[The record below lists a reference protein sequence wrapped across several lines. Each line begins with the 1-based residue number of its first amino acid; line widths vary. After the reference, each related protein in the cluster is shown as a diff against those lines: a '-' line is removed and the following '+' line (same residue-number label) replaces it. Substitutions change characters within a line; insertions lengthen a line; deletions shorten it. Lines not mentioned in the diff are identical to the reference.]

1 MNGYIIDISELSDS
15 KELMDSRPFRGSV
28 IFIYLLIFLILSSLV
43 FTYFAEMDIVVKSR
57 GEVRP
62 YEKVGTLKNTR
73 SGTLLDINFENGDYV
88 NQGDVIYRFSA
99 SDLDTQLVGVNKQ
112 LTKLNGEIVCLES
125 FKESI
130 LNEENLFDISL
141 GGLEESF
148 YYRYENYSL
157 KLVQNENLIIKYK
170 YNIDELSKK
179 IIGNNQFLSSVN
191 TMSNKF
197 ENELLDST
205 YYQSYQSFRYTFND
219 LNSKEEMS
227 AEKLKQYGVLLNSG
241 AIPKKDYVQVEQI
254 QKNNLNMLE
263 KFMADKKV
271 ALKSDIESDTEKM
284 KNYEHELNSLI
295 VSTNNTEVSLY
306 QTETIISV
314 NNEIQKIKTDFESLQ
329 ERKGSLEFNID
340 KSVIKATKTGSL
352 ALTQDY
358 SIGDYIEAGLVIGT
372 IIPDD
377 GKTLKVQMYVSN
389 NDIGL
394 INIGDKVKYKF
405 DALSYK
411 EYGVLEGQIDKI
423 SVDSQKSNSQTPSY
437 YLVETTLNNEKLYSY
452 KGLEAEMRVGM
463 TLEAHT
469 VTERKKVLLYLLEKI
484 DLWG

>member
-1 MNGYIIDISELSDS
+1 
-15 KELMDSRPFRGSV
+15 
-28 IFIYLLIFLILSSLV
+28 
-43 FTYFAEMDIVVKSR
+43 
-57 GEVRP
+57 
-62 YEKVGTLKNTR
+62 
-73 SGTLLDINFENGDYV
+73 
-88 NQGDVIYRFSA
+88 
-99 SDLDTQLVGVNKQ
+99 
-112 LTKLNGEIVCLES
+112 
-125 FKESI
+125 
-130 LNEENLFDISL
+130 
-141 GGLEESF
+141 
-148 YYRYENYSL
+148 
-157 KLVQNENLIIKYK
+157 
-170 YNIDELSKK
+170 
-179 IIGNNQFLSSVN
+179 
-191 TMSNKF
+191 
-197 ENELLDST
+197 
-205 YYQSYQSFRYTFND
+205 
-219 LNSKEEMS
+219 
-227 AEKLKQYGVLLNSG
+227 
-241 AIPKKDYVQVEQI
+241 
-254 QKNNLNMLE
+254 
-263 KFMADKKV
+263 
-271 ALKSDIESDTEKM
+271 
-284 KNYEHELNSLI
+284 
-295 VSTNNTEVSLY
+295 LY